1 MKLPD
6 SMLPKDLTA
15 GQFNHYPPQA
25 RNLAQ
30 QHLVLFQQLPLA
42 FLPLLLR
49 EVIGYDWK
57 FPAERKEIDNQFTY
71 LTPLTPEQLQKEFAD
86 FTKLRLSPDLEEIDW
101 VNMPAQFSERLSA
114 HLWATHQIDA
124 FRAASVEYI
133 RQVNTAVLHPALPIN
148 RLGLVTV
155 GRGVTENRR
164 PLFRKLRGEGV
175 YFKNVNPQGGR
186 EALFETLQKRAGAQ
200 PVAFGH
206 WYIDGSKNEVT
217 GDGLTCLSFS
227 ALDGV
232 RRALVAKMRQTMQPG
247 GGGPE
252 VLRTL
257 LAQMKPEELGLG
269 GEGNDAILNRFRVS
283 VLTEGSGTQL
293 FSTTFVQWSAREV
306 LRRAQPLTLLT
317 RYAPRQREQSMRELL
332 AGTQSK
338 PELDPVGALID
349 ADMGAYYTWLNQ
361 QRLPGAEQAGFLVWF
376 EDHHEAVAIGPALKR
391 GAEESGP
398 VTVREILSRII

>member
-1 MKLPD
+1 
-6 SMLPKDLTA
+6 MLPKDLTA
-15 GQFNHYPPQA
+15 GQFNRYPPQA
-25 RNLAQ
+25 RSMAQAHLA
-30 QHLVLFQQLPLA
+30 LLQQLPLA

-71 LTPLTPEQLQKEFAD
+71 LRPLTSEQLQREFSS
-86 FTKLRLSPDLEEIDW
+86 FTKLNLSPDLEEIDW
-101 VNMPAQFSERLSA
+101 VNAPAQFSERLSA

-133 RQVNTAVLHPALPIN
+133 RQVNSVITHPALPMK
-148 RLGLVTV
+148 RLGLVTI
-155 GRGVTENRR
+155 GRGVTENQR

-175 YFKNVNPQGGR
+175 YFKNVHPQGGK
-186 EALFETLQKRAGAQ
+186 EALFEALQKRAKEQ

-206 WYIDGSKNEVT
+206 WYIDGGENEIN
-217 GDGLTCLSFS
+217 GDALTCLSFS
-227 ALDGV
+227 SLDAV
-232 RRALVAKMRQTMQPG
+232 RHALVAKMRQTMQPG

-269 GEGNDAILNRFRVS
+269 REGDEAILDRFRVS

-293 FSTTFVQWSAREV
+293 FSTTFVQWSAREA

-332 AGTQSK
+332 AGTQNK
-338 PELDPVGALID
+338 PELDAAGALLD

-361 QRLPGAEQAGFLVWF
+361 QRLPGAEQASFLVWF
-376 EDHHEAVAIGPALKR
+376 ENHNEAVAIGPALKR
-391 GAEESGP
+391 GTEESGP
-398 VTVREILSRII
+398 VNVRDILSRIS